1 MTGVQ
6 TNQRMSETTTPVTQ
20 ALDQL
25 HIPYRTFV
33 HAGPIKSLEQA
44 AAERGQKP
52 EQIIRSL
59 LFRLSQEEFV
69 MALMAG
75 PQQVDWKMLRRYLG
89 EKRLTTASEEEV
101 LRVTGYPRGA
111 VSPFGL
117 PQPLRLLADPA
128 IFEPKEISIG
138 SGVRGAT
145 VILSSFDLRRALP
158 EFELVNLRR

>member
-1 MTGVQ
+1 
-6 TNQRMSETTTPVTQ
+6 MSGMKKQSTPVTD
-20 ALDQL
+20 ALDEL
-25 HIPYRTFV
+25 GAAYRVFV
-33 HAGPIKSLEQA
+33 HPGPVKSLDQA
-44 AAERGQKP
+44 AQERGQRP

-59 LFRLSQEEFV
+59 LFRLAADNFIL
-69 MALMAG
+69 ALMAG
-75 PQQVDWKMLRRYLG
+75 PQQVDWKMLRRFVG

-117 PQPLRLLADPA
+117 PQPQRILADPA

-138 SGVRGAT
+138 SGVRGTT

-158 EFELVNLRR
+158 AFELVNLRR